1 MSEVSVEKIT
11 EKVHVIHD
19 RLRSVKSL
27 MTEIMRDITWVEMT
41 LDRRVPKDSYSAR
54 KDPLGLNRRRT
65 EDSHVNVADAQT
77 VYSSGSVKRA
87 SGLTIPVLLS
97 DAMCDF
103 MGLEHGSKESRV
115 GITRE
120 VNSYIKKHS
129 LQDAEDK
136 RVINPD
142 ATLSKLV
149 GSEPFH
155 FFQLQSLLKH
165 HYVKD
170 LAKSDLTAFD
180 DDGLPLSE
188 LTDDGIYE
196 D

>member
-41 LDRRVPKDSYSAR
+41 LDRRVPKDTSCSAKSGR
-54 KDPLGLNRRRT
+54 KDPLRFNKRPT
-65 EDSHVNVADAQT
+65 EDSQVNVADAQT
-77 VYSSGSVKRA
+77 VHSSGSGKRA
-87 SGLTIPVLLS
+87 SGLTIPVRLS
-97 DAMCDF
+97 DTMCDF

-115 GITRE
+115 GITRK

-170 LAKSDLTAFD
+170 HSDE
-180 DDGLPLSE
+180 DGLPLSE